1 MKKVLSFFLVLAL
14 ALGMTACGSGGG
26 KDAAETPDLQ
36 AYYDDLMTS
45 LGDNAPMMMEVTD
58 DLVESM
64 YPGLSSYTFNQKV
77 LQTAA
82 ISAVAFEM
90 ALVEVADEA
99 DVEAVKGIFQSRID
113 SQVEGGAMYPATI
126 EAWQNAEVIVNGNV
140 VALIAAGESQTE
152 AVDAFNAL
160 FQ

>member
-26 KDAAETPDLQ
+26 NDTAEIPDLQ

-64 YPGLSSYTFNQKV
+64 YPGLSDYTLNQKV

>member
-14 ALGMTACGSGGG
+14 ALGMTACGSG

>member
-1 MKKVLSFFLVLAL
+1 MKKVISIVLAL
-14 ALGMTACGSGGG
+14 ILALGLVACGGGN
-26 KDAAETPDLQ
+26 DTQEAPDLQ
-36 AYYDDLMTS
+36 TYYDEFMAS
-45 LGDNAPMMMEVTD
+45 LGDNVPMMMEITD
-58 DLVESM
+58 DLVEGM

-113 SQVEGGAMYPATI
+113 SQVEGGAMYPATV
-126 EAWQNAEVIVNGNV
+126 EAWQNAEVLVNGNV
-140 VALIAAGESQTE
+140 VALIAAGEDQTA

>member
-1 MKKVLSFFLVLAL
+1 MKKVISIVLAL
-14 ALGMTACGSGGG
+14 ILALGLVACGGGN
-26 KDAAETPDLQ
+26 DTQEAPDLQ
-36 AYYDDLMTS
+36 TYYDEFMAS
-45 LGDNAPMMMEVTD
+45 LGDNVPMMMEITD
-58 DLVESM
+58 DLVEGM

-90 ALVEVADEA
+90 ALVEAADEA

-113 SQVEGGAMYPATI
+113 SQVEGGAMYPATV
-126 EAWQNAEVIVNGNV
+126 EAWQNAEVLVNGNV
-140 VALIAAGESQTE
+140 VALIAAGEDQTA